1 MVYQLTNLTRAAQDF
16 EPFRTN
22 LFRLKSLEL
31 GYLQTTGQTAAT
43 SRISGE
49 FLDSLGSEFR
59 PRDVGE
65 GPLALFA
72 KIFPFS
78 GSRERGIQEV
88 RQLNSMVNGC
98 SLNYPC
104 ISVYH

>member
-1 MVYQLTNLTRAAQDF
+1 MVYRLTKLARTAQVF

-31 GYLQTTGQTAAT
+31 GCLQTTGQTAAT
-43 SRISGE
+43 PQISGE

-65 GPLALFA
+65 GSLALFA

-88 RQLNSMVNGC
+88 RQLNSMVNGRN
-98 SLNYPC
+98 LNYPR